1 MEHESSFFFTPTK
14 DSLRGVRKP
23 WDLPCH
29 FYVCFTSS
37 SLALPCSCGIS
48 ACTSSPLYFS
58 LCCVFPPHSSS
69 VPLLLSC
76 VFWVPVLFS
85 HVSPLSP
92 ILFYSSC
99 SHTLVG
105 LYFFFF
111 WLLYFLCCWILLYLH
126 FGFSIVWVWAVD
138 YQLIWKA
145 DFLFQPARLS
155 VSSIWVP
162 FFFLTVTVSE
172 MPSCKTADKF

>member
-37 SLALPCSCGIS
+37 SLTLPCSCGIS

-111 WLLYFLCCWILLYLH
+111 DFCIFSVVESFCTCILDFLLFEFGLWTISLFEKLTFCFNLPAFLCLA
-126 FGFSIVWVWAVD
+126 FGS
-138 YQLIWKA
+138 
-145 DFLFQPARLS
+145 LS
-155 VSSIWVP
+155 
-162 FFFLTVTVSE
+162 FF
-172 MPSCKTADKF
+172 

>member
-105 LYFFFF
+105 LYFFFLTFVFSLLLNPFVLAF
-111 WLLYFLCCWILLYLH
+111 WIFYCLSLGCGLSAYLKSWLFVSTCPPFCVLH
-126 FGFSIVWVWAVD
+126 LGP
-138 YQLIWKA
+138 
-145 DFLFQPARLS
+145 FLFFNS
-155 VSSIWVP
+155 NS
-162 FFFLTVTVSE
+162 
-172 MPSCKTADKF
+172 